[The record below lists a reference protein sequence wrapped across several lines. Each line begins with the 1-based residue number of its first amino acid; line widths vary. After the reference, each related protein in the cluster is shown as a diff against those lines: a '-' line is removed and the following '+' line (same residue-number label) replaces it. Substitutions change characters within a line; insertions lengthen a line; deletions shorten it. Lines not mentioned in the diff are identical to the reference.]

1 MAPKDEKQ
9 VDKIFAGWLDDLPPL
24 SSKVRM
30 SPFEDNFSVSSLGQN
45 KNFLSMSAVCTV
57 KFICMKESI
66 CSCLCYGNVQHK
78 FNHDNVILLGV
89 MIMSDENSRQKRYK
103 IFQHLVDLLPERFH
117 VFPILTACLIR
128 WSESSPVPLLLTC

>member
-30 SPFEDNFSVSSLGQN
+30 SPFEDNFSVVIAVSSLGYN

-57 KFICMKESI
+57 KFICMIESI

-103 IFQHLVDLLPERFH
+103 IF
-117 VFPILTACLIR
+117 
-128 WSESSPVPLLLTC
+128 